1 MKTTVKHPT
10 DTSALLTISLEPS
23 ELEAAEQ
30 VALSKLARELKVP
43 GFRKGKV
50 PIGVA
55 KKNVDPNVLQEQTLE
70 NALSKAVADAFT
82 SEDIQALER
91 PQVEVKKYVPGSE
104 LTPLRF
110 ALNNLIFELKDSA
123 AALDDLLL

>member
-91 PQVEVKKYVPGSE
+91 PLLPEQRLGHVED
-104 LTPLRF
+104 LRGAEQGGF
-110 ALNNLIFELKDSA
+110 HV
-123 AALDDLLL
+123 LLLL